1 MSVNRLEPAEIQ
13 NTKTS
18 AAFLKRNES
27 IENGKLLLNLS
38 DKFFSEL
45 KGYLVKLFSKRLLV
59 SLVFAFVFRGIY

>member
-18 AAFLKRNES
+18 AAFLKRDES
-27 IENGKLLLNLS
+27 TENGKLLLNLS

-45 KGYLVKLFSKRLLV
+45 KGYLVKLFSKRLSV